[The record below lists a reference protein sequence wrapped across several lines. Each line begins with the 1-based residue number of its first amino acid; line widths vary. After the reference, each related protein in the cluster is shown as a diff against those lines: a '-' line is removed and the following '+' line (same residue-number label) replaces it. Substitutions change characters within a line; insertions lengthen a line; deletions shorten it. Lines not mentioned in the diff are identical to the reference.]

1 MKRLAL
7 FALTAAT
14 VIAASGSALSIQAGA
29 KNSACEKL
37 QKDNCIVIGGNLCN
51 KNNLDDILSQIE
63 KELGD
68 CKWNYCVPEIIF
80 PCIGT
85 TTPTPTPENNQPE
98 TEEAIPTAIP
108 TARPTAAPTVIPTAA
123 PTVAPE
129 DTTEATF
136 AEQVVKLVNKER
148 AKAGLKELTL
158 DKTIESAALIRAKEI
173 VQSFSHTRPNGSNFS
188 TVLKEQGITYRG
200 AGENI
205 AWGQKSPEEVM
216 KAWMNSDGH
225 RANILNPNF
234 TKIGVGHY
242 QNAKGT
248 NYWAQLFTY

>member
-1 MKRLAL
+1 MYCDRGVLR
-7 FALTAAT
+7 
-14 VIAASGSALSIQAGA
+14 S
-29 KNSACEKL
+29 
-37 QKDNCIVIGGNLCN
+37 
-51 KNNLDDILSQIE
+51 NNDLEDLLSQME
-63 KELGD
+63 KELGN
-68 CKWNYCVPEIIF
+68 CKWNYCIPNINI
-80 PCIGT
+80 PCTGV
-85 TTPTPTPENNQPE
+85 PENNQPE
-98 TEEAIPTAIP
+98 TENTTPIITPTEAPTATPTAIP
-108 TARPTAAPTVIPTAA
+108 TATPTVTPTVMPTAT

-136 AEQVVKLVNKER
+136 AEQVVKLVKQER
-148 AKAGLKELTL
+148 AKAGLKEVTL

-173 VQSFSHTRPNGSNFS
+173 VRSFSHTRPNGSNFS